1 MLYNY
6 LITKKKM
13 PSFLSDDD
21 NDEVFRALLGTTC
34 LLGTLF
40 IISCLCYKYATCKE
54 NRERKERVKYGWV

>member
-1 MLYNY
+1 
-6 LITKKKM
+6 M

-21 NDEVFRALLGTTC
+21 NYEVFRALLGTII

-40 IISCLCYKYATCKE
+40 IISCLCYKYATCRE

>member
-1 MLYNY
+1 
-6 LITKKKM
+6 M

-21 NDEVFRALLGTTC
+21 NDEVFRALLGTLT

-40 IISCLCYKYATCKE
+40 IIGFLCYKYAICRE